1 MTYKLTLTNGGISCY
16 VEVDKEE
23 ELTLSLLNTLIAG
36 VDAADKEAARVNAKL
51 RLAAQ
56 PEWKGP
62 DRKVL
67 DTWEETRRAAQKRW
81 EDSYAFN
88 PLTPTL
94 YQSLQRDGASSV
106 SSGYTGI
113 AGA

>member
-1 MTYKLTLTNGGISCY
+1 MSDYYPALMAANAFISALCTRI
-16 VEVDKEE
+16 EALEKE
-23 ELTLSLLNTLIAG
+23 
-36 VDAADKEAARVNAKL
+36 NAQL
-51 RLAAQ
+51 RDVAQ

-81 EDSYAFN
+81 EDAYAFN

-94 YQSLQRDGASSV
+94 YQSLQWDGASSV